1 MMSTGSKLTDLGDGT
16 FLGWL
21 KLIFSLGDE
30 DIEEFF
36 GEDALQYL
44 RFQRYIIGYLI
55 FVMVVCVS
63 VILPLNFMG
72 TLQVLKLL
80 SFGILFRKLPC

>member
-1 MMSTGSKLTDLGDGT
+1 MHD
-16 FLGWL
+16 
-21 KLIFSLGDE
+21 DE
-30 DIEEFF
+30 IEIDY

-55 FVMVVCVS
+55 FVMVLCVS

-72 TLQVLKLL
+72 DLQV
-80 SFGILFRKLPC
+80 SSIVYTFSVYILFISMRLLYDCVKWHFVPF

>member
-1 MMSTGSKLTDLGDGT
+1 MHD
-16 FLGWL
+16 
-21 KLIFSLGDE
+21 DE
-30 DIEEFF
+30 IEIDY

-55 FVMVVCVS
+55 FVMVLCVS

-72 TLQVLKLL
+72 DLQVSSIVYIFSVFMRLL
-80 SFGILFRKLPC
+80 YDCVKWHFIP